1 MASSVYPLPKPVRAI
16 GVPYGPGGT
25 HSKEYNKKHGTDN
38 WESENAVDLPT
49 PKGTPVYAVAAG
61 TIGNQIGP
69 LNSKSS
75 RMAGLRLHL
84 VTDGNEFY
92 YAHLSK
98 LIVKAGQQVHAGQ
111 LLGYSGVANGS
122 AHLHIAA
129 KVGDPRAAFGSELP
143 TAQDAAAQD
152 SAAAQTTSPSAQTA
166 AAFDGSVVA
175 PQSPAPPT
183 ALGTPGPDVQLPG
196 SVDYTISPHHEI
208 AGLWDQAAQ
217 SSPFVSPDTLAMLS
231 NAQLATGG

>member
-1 MASSVYPLPKPVRAI
+1 MASSVYPLPTPVRAI
-16 GVPYGPGGT
+16 GVPGQGT
-25 HSKEYNKKHGTDN
+25 HSKAFNKKGGSDN
-38 WESENAVDLPT
+38 WESENAVDLPV
-49 PKGTPVYAVAAG
+49 PKGTPVYAVADG
-61 TIGNQIGP
+61 VIGKQIGS
-69 LNSKSS
+69 LGSKSS

-98 LIVKAGQQVHAGQ
+98 LTVKAGQQVHAGD
-111 LLGYSGVANGS
+111 LLGYSGVANGV
-122 AHLHIAA
+122 AHLHLAA

-143 TAQDAAAQD
+143 AD
-152 SAAAQTTSPSAQTA
+152 SAAAQTASPPAQTA
-166 AAFDGSVVA
+166 ATFDGSVVA